1 MTTAK
6 SLNLKQ
12 FISQPQLSVL
22 REACKGEE
30 GSYFRQMVLKLKSHI
45 VCMPRT
51 YETDGQGDEA
61 IVSLHYFRGGS
72 DWWVIERDMERTE
85 QIQAFGY
92 VCLNGDVEM
101 AELGYINIEELI
113 KYGVELDLYFEPKT
127 LKQVKEQL
135 HKRAT

>member
-1 MTTAK
+1 MTTGR

-22 REACKGEE
+22 RDACKGEE
-30 GSYFRQMVLKLKSHI
+30 GSYFRQMILKLKSHI
-45 VCMPRT
+45 VCMPKT
-51 YETDGQGDEA
+51 YETDGQSDEA
-61 IVSLHYFRGGS
+61 VVSLHYFRGGS
-72 DWWVIERDMERTE
+72 DWWVIERDMEYE

-113 KYGVELDLYFEPKT
+113 KYGVELDLY
-127 LKQVKEQL
+127 LNQSM
-135 HKRAT
+135 KRSKNNS